1 MENGGP
7 KSRRSE
13 PPRKESCAEERV
25 LVASLANHES
35 RDFDQDGI
43 NGRGRGRG
51 REAVVP
57 QVASGQAGQDRQT
70 GKVTNER

>member
-43 NGRGRGRG
+43 NGRGR
-51 REAVVP
+51 EAVVP